1 MAMNRTKSSTT
12 LYCFSPPIMLATILI
27 ETVLAV
33 YALIRYRYSSMLG
46 LIFATLILLALFQ
59 LAEYQTCG
67 GAGLVWSRLGY
78 IAITLLPPLG
88 LHLIAKIAAKP
99 YRLLKIVGDTAA
111 GLFII
116 GFGFGSTFLNAPICA
131 GNYVVF
137 SLHSPFSAWYGYYYI
152 GLLLFTIGIA
162 IKEATETTGHT
173 KNALYWVSVGY
184 LIFLIPTGVVNAIN
198 PATVAAI
205 PSIMC
210 GFAVLYALIL
220 VGKILPLISKPKT

>member
-1 MAMNRTKSSTT
+1 MAMKRISSSTT

-27 ETVLAV
+27 ETFLAIF
-33 YALIRYRYSSMLG
+33 ALFRYRYNPVLG
-46 LIFATLILLALFQ
+46 IIFATLILLAVFQ

-67 GAGLVWSRLGY
+67 GAGLGWSRLGY

-88 LHLIAKIAAKP
+88 LHLIAKISAKP
-99 YRLLKIVGDTAA
+99 YRFLKIVGDTAA
-111 GLFII
+111 LLFII

-152 GLLLFTIGIA
+152 GMLLFTIGIA
-162 IKEATETTGHT
+162 IKEATEATAHT
-173 KNALYWVSVGY
+173 KSALYWVSIGY
-184 LIFLIPTGVVNAIN
+184 LIFLIPTGIVNAIN

-220 VGKILPLISKPKT
+220 VGKILPQVSKVKP